1 MNINYNSLFKKVI
14 PFLIIIF
21 VAIVI
26 DFILYLSLPKETL
39 EYAHN
44 TTEPLVYKRFEI
56 QNAFK
61 KQNKIIRRITK
72 VKKKKE
78 DYRILNNLNL
88 LAIYAMNNND
98 GYIIIQEKNKN
109 DTIILSKD
117 DEFKKY
123 KLKSVYKT
131 YVVFIKN
138 NKEYKLSMRDEK
150 KNNKYKVVNKTE
162 TTKTIKEISI
172 NDDKVT
178 IKRTLIDNYIENF
191 DKIWQDISIV
201 DVRTSNGIDGFKIS
215 RIKVNTPFAKIGLQK
230 GDIIKSINNIK
241 LKSYND
247 AFKIY
252 KQINK
257 IKSLNIEI
265 LRNNI
270 PQEIY
275 YEIK

>member
-14 PFLIIIF
+14 PLLIIIF

-39 EYAHN
+39 EYTQN
-44 TTEPLVYKRFEI
+44 TIEPLVYKRFEI

-61 KQNKIIRRITK
+61 KQNKIIKKTTK

-78 DYRILNNLNL
+78 EYRLLNNLNL

-117 DEFKKY
+117 EEFKKY
-123 KLKSVYKT
+123 KLKSIYKT

-138 NKEYKLSMRDEK
+138 NKEYKLSIRDEK
-150 KNNKYKVVNKTE
+150 NKDKYETIIEDE

-215 RIKVNTPFAKIGLQK
+215 KIKANTPFAKIGLQK

-252 KQINK
+252 KQINE

-265 LRNNI
+265 LRDNI
-270 PQEIY
+270 QQEIY

>member
-21 VAIVI
+21 VAISI
-26 DFILYLSLPKETL
+26 DFILYLLLPKEVL
-39 EYAHN
+39 EYKTNN
-44 TTEPLVYKRFEI
+44 TTVLQYKRFEI
-56 QNAFK
+56 KDVFK
-61 KQNKIIRRITK
+61 KQK
-72 VKKKKE
+72 VSIVKEIKQKKKE
-78 DYRILNNLNL
+78 TYTILNNINL
-88 LAIYAMNNND
+88 LAIYSMDNND

-109 DTIILSKD
+109 DTKILSKN
-117 DEFKKY
+117 ENFRNY
-123 KLKSVYKT
+123 KLSSIFKT
-131 YVVFIKN
+131 YVLFTKN
-138 NKEYKLSMRDEK
+138 NKEYKVSIRDTK
-150 KNNKYKVVNKTE
+150 KNTSYEVIKEEE

-172 NDDKVT
+172 DDDKVT
-178 IKRTLIDNYIENF
+178 IKRTLIENYIENF
-191 DKIWQDISIV
+191 DKIWQDITLTDIYTE
-201 DVRTSNGIDGFKIS
+201 DGLDGFKVS
-215 RIKVNTPFAKIGLQK
+215 RIKPNTAFAKIGLKK
-230 GDIIKSINNIK
+230 GDIIKSINNIR

-252 KQINK
+252 KQINT

>member
-1 MNINYNSLFKKVI
+1 MNINYNSLFKKLI

-39 EYAHN
+39 EYTQN
-44 TTEPLVYKRFEI
+44 STESLVYKRFEI

-61 KQNKIIRRITK
+61 KQNKIIKKITK
-72 VKKKKE
+72 IKKKKE
-78 DYRILNNLNL
+78 DYLLLNNINL

-117 DEFKKY
+117 EEFKKY
-123 KLKSVYKT
+123 KLKSIYKT

-150 KNNKYKVVNKTE
+150 SKDKYETITKDE
-162 TTKTIKEISI
+162 TTKTVQEISI

-215 RIKVNTPFAKIGLQK
+215 KIKANTAFAKIGLQK

-265 LRNNI
+265 LRDNI